1 MAKGA
6 GLVLSIFGDRRFL
19 PAFLV
24 DRVIPMPRLSS
35 VPGSD
40 VKLAL
45 VRGRVISVLELGPAS
60 SHLVVCTVNGEPVG
74 LSGLNVERSGFFEAH
89 AEGVEVDGD
98 IVTAFDPSKEVA
110 NRLGGAS

>member
-6 GLVLSIFGDRRFL
+6 GLLLTTDRGRRFL

-24 DRVIPMPRLSS
+24 DRVVPMPRLSS
-35 VPGSD
+35 VPGAR

-45 VRGRVISVLELGPAS
+45 VKGRVISVLELGPPS
-60 SHLVVCTVNGEPVG
+60 SHLVVCLVNGEPVG
-74 LSGLNVERSGFFEAH
+74 LSGLNVERSGFFEAR

-98 IVTAFDPSKEVA
+98 IVTAFDPAKEIS
-110 NRLGGAS
+110 RLGAS